1 MADIVSFV
9 KWNNTPDGLL
19 AKSSYFT
26 TKYFDLGT
34 SSNKVKVLAFIANFI
49 IEANTAV
56 DVEVLYRT
64 NTATS
69 FTHYGFY
76 TTNSS
81 SDTRTE
87 ATITNHIN
95 DVKGIQFKVIMTSS
109 GNTALN
115 DFHFKYRKKRNFNVL
130 DD

>member
-1 MADIVSFV
+1 MYNIISFV
-9 KWNNTPDGLL
+9 KWNNTTDGLL

-56 DVEVLYRT
+56 DVEVLYGT

-81 SDTRTE
+81 SDMV
-87 ATITNHIN
+87 AA
-95 DVKGIQFKVIMTSS
+95 SS
-109 GNTALN
+109 SSPHLAIHHL
-115 DFHFKYRKKRNFNVL
+115 
-130 DD
+130 